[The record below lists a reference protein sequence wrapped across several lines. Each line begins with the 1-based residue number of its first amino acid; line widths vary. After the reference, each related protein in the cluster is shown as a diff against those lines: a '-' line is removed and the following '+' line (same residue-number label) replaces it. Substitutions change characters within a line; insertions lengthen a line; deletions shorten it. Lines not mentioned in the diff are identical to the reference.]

1 MIVVADTSPL
11 NYLILIGVT
20 EILPSLYGRVI
31 VPATVARELEHE
43 GSPPLVRTWMAH
55 IPAWLEVRSD
65 PVSDPALAYLDSGER
80 AALALVQ
87 LLKADTLLINDRIGR
102 REAKRRHIPVTGT
115 LGVLADAHKA
125 GLVDFGGTSSHDEF
139 SSRPGHREARQTAYI
154 RGLKA
159 SPIMPRA

>member
-87 LLKADTLLINDRIGR
+87 LLKADTLLIDDRIGR

-125 GLVDFGGTSSHDEF
+125 GLVDFDASVALLRTTNFRLDPDIE
-139 SSRPGHREARQTAYI
+139 RLARRRI
-154 RGLKA
+154 
-159 SPIMPRA
+159 SED